1 MNQFLPK
8 LNHCFAFCL
17 LTLVIISFSGT
28 YAQTSRLQN
37 HTAYLFRQ
45 SPGQKPEADLYSI
58 SQTPAPKNTLKHLRL
73 NLADSAKK
81 SVQVGGL
88 LHFDAVGLQDKPTAL
103 QSANPN
109 YNRRWERQ
117 MYVYRARILVG
128 ANISSKTS
136 FFLET
141 EIPVI
146 VGRTDA
152 NGQKRSQ
159 VSPII
164 LDAQVEHIFSKY
176 FSVIAGMQLV
186 GTTRNALQSAA
197 ALMALDFGYFQYPYS
212 LFENS
217 ALQGNFGRD
226 IGVNLRGF
234 LADERLEYRLGV
246 FNGRRDDPY
255 SPFRVIGRLNYNF
268 LNREK
273 DFYYTGTTLGQGK
286 ILAWG
291 GGFDVQDSY
300 AHLSTDLF
308 LDMPLGESGSL
319 TLNTAFSYLSGGDR
333 SGASANSYTRTIP
346 KQTIHFLELG
356 YYFKKVKLQPYFK
369 YENQIINGTR
379 NQFGFLPNTNEQ
391 LVKNANILAS
401 NQRIGAGINYY
412 IADYNANLKLIYES
426 VGYGRTTL
434 NGIDAEKQRRGEVW
448 LQLQF
453 FIF

>member
-1 MNQFLPK
+1 MNK
-8 LNHCFAFCL
+8 LKRAIGKK
-17 LTLVIISFSGT
+17 IILFSLIT
-28 YAQTSRLQN
+28 FQAQLSNFVFAQTPRLQN

-45 SPGQKPEADLYSI
+45 AAWQSPEKDLYSI
-58 SQTPAPKNTLKHLRL
+58 SRASQPKNTLKNLRI
-73 NLADSAKK
+73 NLADSSKK

-88 LHFDAVGLQDKPTAL
+88 LHFDAVGLQEKPTAA
-103 QSANPN
+103 QSADPN

-128 ANISSKTS
+128 ANISPKTS

-141 EIPVI
+141 EIQVI
-146 VGRTDA
+146 IGRTDA
-152 NGQKRSQ
+152 TGQKRSQ

-217 ALQGNFGRD
+217 PLQGNFGRD

-291 GGFDVQDSY
+291 AGFDVQDSY
-300 AHLSTDLF
+300 THLSTDVF
-308 LDMPLGESGSL
+308 LDLPTGESGSV
-319 TLNTAFSYLSGGDR
+319 TLNTAFSYLNGGDR
-333 SGASANSYTRTIP
+333 NNAPFGSYTRTIP

-356 YYFKKVKLQPYFK
+356 YYFKKIKLQPYFK
-369 YENQIINGTR
+369 YENQIIDGTR
-379 NQFGFLPNTNEQ
+379 NQFGLPSNASEQ
-391 LVKNANILAS
+391 ALKNNNILAS
-401 NQRIGAGINYY
+401 NQRIGVGINYY
-412 IADYNANLKLIYES
+412 VADYNTNLKLIYES
-426 VGYGRTTL
+426 VGYGRNAL
-434 NGIDAEKQRRGEVW
+434 NGNAEKQRRGEVW